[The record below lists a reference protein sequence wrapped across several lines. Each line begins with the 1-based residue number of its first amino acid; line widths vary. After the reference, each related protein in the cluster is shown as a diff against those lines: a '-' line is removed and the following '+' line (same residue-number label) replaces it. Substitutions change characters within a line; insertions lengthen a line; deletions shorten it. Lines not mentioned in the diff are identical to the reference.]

1 MAHEILDISPFL
13 IKFSPSFG
21 NHCRANKVEVA
32 SKGKISGFGTS
43 SLFLHIFL
51 LFVSVCQFSWGYRVK
66 CCSSE
71 RQQREERSFEFH
83 LFLSHLWEGLG
94 AEPFFC
100 ESEGILLTEGTG

>member
-1 MAHEILDISPFL
+1 MAHEILDIFPFL

-51 LFVSVCQFSWGYRVK
+51 LLVSVCQFSLGYRVK

-71 RQQREERSFEFH
+71 RQQREERSLNFTCSSLISGRGWEKS
-83 LFLSHLWEGLG
+83 LSSSVSRK
-94 AEPFFC
+94 AFC
-100 ESEGILLTEGTG
+100 